1 MAEIDVNNKEVES
14 KVKPQSNQF
23 DDVGVNPFNAPIP
36 GESLTA
42 SPDTPTTWERPPEF
56 TDQEDAMRAVYMEL
70 TEQDTLRKLINIIS
84 EGVALDE
91 IAQVILYKGY
101 RSGKF
106 NPDMVMLLAEPT
118 IYLLIA
124 IADYADIKDYVLYE
138 GEEEDDPDTEIPGD
152 DVTPINMDE
161 DEEVVEEKIKPTEEV
176 LSKSLLAKVKQ
187 ELPSKV
193 EAAVEVKE
201 EVKEEVEK

>member
-1 MAEIDVNNKEVES
+1 MAEKIIN
-14 KVKPQSNQF
+14 NQF

-42 SPDTPTTWERPPEF
+42 SPDTPSAWERPPEF
-56 TDQEDAMRAVYMEL
+56 TDQDEAMRAVYLEL
-70 TEQDTLRKLINIIS
+70 TEEDTLRRLINIID

-91 IAQVILYKGY
+91 IAQVVLYKGY
-101 RSGKF
+101 TAGKY
-106 NPDMVMLLAEPT
+106 NPDMVLLLAEPT

-124 IADYADIKDYVLYE
+124 IADYADIDDYVLYE
-138 GEEEDDPDTEIPGD
+138 GEEEDDPDTQIPGD

-161 DEEVVEEKIKPTEEV
+161 DEEVIEERTKPTAEV
-176 LSKSLLAKVKQ
+176 LSDSLLAKVKE
-187 ELPSKV
+187 ELPGKV

-201 EVKEEVEK
+201 EVEE

>member
-1 MAEIDVNNKEVES
+1 MAELDVNNKEVES

-42 SPDTPTTWERPPEF
+42 SPDTPTAWERPPEF
-56 TDQEDAMRAVYMEL
+56 TDQEDAMRAVYLEL

-91 IAQVILYKGY
+91 IAQVVLYKGY

-106 NPDMVMLLAEPT
+106 NPDMVLLLAEPT

-138 GEEEDDPDTEIPGD
+138 GEEEDDPDTQIPGD

-161 DEEVVEEKIKPTEEV
+161 DDEVVEEKTEPTEEV
-176 LSKSLLAKVKQ
+176 LGESLLAKVKQ
-187 ELPSKV
+187 ELPGKV

-201 EVKEEVEK
+201 EVEE

>member
-1 MAEIDVNNKEVES
+1 MAEKINTT
-14 KVKPQSNQF
+14 QF
-23 DDVGVNPFNAPIP
+23 EEANINPFNAPTP
-36 GESLTA
+36 GESLTN
-42 SPDTPTTWERPPEF
+42 SPDMPKQWETPPEY
-56 TDQEDAMRAVYMEL
+56 TEEDEAMEAVYLEL
-70 TEQDTLRKLINIIS
+70 TTEDNLMPLIDLIN
-84 EGVALDE
+84 EGTPLDQ
-91 IAQVILYKGY
+91 IAQVLLYRGYSKGLY
-101 RSGKF
+101 T
-106 NPDMVMLLAEPT
+106 PDLMLMLAEPT

-201 EVKEEVEK
+201 EVEK

>member
-42 SPDTPTTWERPPEF
+42 SPDTPTAWERPPEF
-56 TDQEDAMRAVYMEL
+56 TDQEDAMRAVYFEL

-91 IAQVILYKGY
+91 IAQVVLYKGY

-106 NPDMVMLLAEPT
+106 NPDMVLLLAEPT

-138 GEEEDDPDTEIPGD
+138 GEEEDDPDTQIPGD

-161 DEEVVEEKIKPTEEV
+161 DDEVVEERTEPTEEV
-176 LSKSLLAKVKQ
+176 LGESLLAKVKK
-187 ELPSKV
+187 ELPGKV

-201 EVKEEVEK
+201 EVEE

>member
-1 MAEIDVNNKEVES
+1 MAEKIINNL
-14 KVKPQSNQF
+14 F

-42 SPDTPTTWERPPEF
+42 SPDTPSAWERPPEL
-56 TDQEDAMRAVYMEL
+56 TDQDEAMRAVYLEL
-70 TEQDTLRKLINIIS
+70 TEEDTLRRLINIID

-91 IAQVILYKGY
+91 IAQVVLYKGY
-101 RSGKF
+101 TAGKY
-106 NPDMVMLLAEPT
+106 NPDMVLLLAEPT

-124 IADYADIKDYVLYE
+124 IADYADIDDYVLYE
-138 GEEEDDPDTEIPGD
+138 GEEEDDPDTQIPGD

-161 DEEVVEEKIKPTEEV
+161 DEEVIEERPYPTAVV
-176 LSKSLLAKVKQ
+176 LSDSLLAKVKE
-187 ELPSKV
+187 ELPGKV

-201 EVKEEVEK
+201 EVEE

>member
-1 MAEIDVNNKEVES
+1 MAEKI
-14 KVKPQSNQF
+14 QQNQF
-23 DDVGVNPFNAPIP
+23 DEQGVNPFNAPIP

-42 SPDTPTTWERPPEF
+42 SPDTPTAWERPPEF
-56 TDQEDAMRAVYMEL
+56 TDQEEAMRAVYLEL
-70 TEQDTLRKLINIIS
+70 TEQTTLRKLVKIIDD
-84 EGVALDE
+84 GVALDE

-161 DEEVVEEKIKPTEEV
+161 DDEVVEEKIKPTEEV

>member
-1 MAEIDVNNKEVES
+1 MAELDVNNKEVES

-42 SPDTPTTWERPPEF
+42 SPDTPTAWERPPEF
-56 TDQEDAMRAVYMEL
+56 TDQEDAMRAVYLEL

-91 IAQVILYKGY
+91 IAQVVLYKGY

-106 NPDMVMLLAEPT
+106 NPDMVLLLAEPT

-138 GEEEDDPDTEIPGD
+138 GEEEDDPDTQIPGD

-161 DEEVVEEKIKPTEEV
+161 DDEVVEERTEPTEEV
-176 LSKSLLAKVKQ
+176 LGESLLAKVKQ
-187 ELPSKV
+187 ELPGKV

-201 EVKEEVEK
+201 EVKE

>member
-42 SPDTPTTWERPPEF
+42 SPDTPTAWERPPEF
-56 TDQEDAMRAVYMEL
+56 TDQEDAMRAVYFEL

-106 NPDMVMLLAEPT
+106 NPDMVLLLAEPT

-124 IADYADIKDYVLYE
+124 IADYADIDDYVLYE
-138 GEEEDDPDTEIPGD
+138 GEEEDDPDTQIPGD

-161 DEEVVEEKIKPTEEV
+161 DDEVVEEKTEPTEEV
-176 LSKSLLAKVKQ
+176 LGESLLAKVKQ

-201 EVKEEVEK
+201 EVEE

>member
-42 SPDTPTTWERPPEF
+42 SPDTPTAWERPPEF
-56 TDQEDAMRAVYMEL
+56 TDQEDAMRAVYFEL

-106 NPDMVMLLAEPT
+106 NPDMVLLLAEPT

-124 IADYADIKDYVLYE
+124 IADYAEIKDYVLYE
-138 GEEEDDPDTEIPGD
+138 GEQEDDPDTQIPGD

-161 DEEVVEEKIKPTEEV
+161 DDEVVEEKTEPTEEV
-176 LSKSLLAKVKQ
+176 LGESLLAKVKQ
-187 ELPSKV
+187 ELPGKV

-201 EVKEEVEK
+201 EVEE

>member
-42 SPDTPTTWERPPEF
+42 SPDTPTAWERPPEF
-56 TDQEDAMRAVYMEL
+56 TDQEDAMRAVYFEL

-106 NPDMVMLLAEPT
+106 NPDMVLLLAEPT

-138 GEEEDDPDTEIPGD
+138 GEEEDDPDTQIPGD

-161 DEEVVEEKIKPTEEV
+161 DDEVVEEKTEPTEEV
-176 LSKSLLAKVKQ
+176 LGESLLAKVKK
-187 ELPSKV
+187 ELPGKV

-201 EVKEEVEK
+201 EVEE

>member
-1 MAEIDVNNKEVES
+1 MAEKIE
-14 KVKPQSNQF
+14 QNQF
-23 DDVGVNPFNAPIP
+23 DEVGVNPFNAPVP
-36 GESLTA
+36 GESLTS
-42 SPDTPTTWERPPEF
+42 SPDTPTAWERPPQY
-56 TDQEDAMRAVYMEL
+56 TDQEEAMRAVYMEL
-70 TEQDTLRKLINIIS
+70 TEAESLRKLVDIID

-106 NPDMVMLLAEPT
+106 NPDMVLLLAEPT

-124 IADYADIKDYVLYE
+124 IADYADIDDYVLYE
-138 GEEEDDPDTEIPGD
+138 GEEEDDPDTQIPGD

-161 DEEVVEEKIKPTEEV
+161 DDEVVEERTEPTEEV
-176 LSKSLLAKVKQ
+176 LGESLLAKVKK
-187 ELPSKV
+187 ELPGKV

-201 EVKEEVEK
+201 EVKE

>member
-1 MAEIDVNNKEVES
+1 MAISEKAIKFLGDSLNKGRPV
-14 KVKPQSNQF
+14 
-23 DDVGVNPFNAPIP
+23 P
-36 GESLTA
+36 GQSLTN
-42 SPDTPTTWERPPEF
+42 SPQEPYNWERPPEF
-56 TDQEDAMRAVYMEL
+56 TDQEEAMRAVYLEL
-70 TEQDTLRKLINIIS
+70 TEQTTLRKLVEIIDD
-84 EGVALDE
+84 GVALDE

-138 GEEEDDPDTEIPGD
+138 GEEEDDPDTQIPGD

-161 DEEVVEEKIKPTEEV
+161 DEEVVEKKIKPTEEV

-187 ELPSKV
+187 ELPGKV

-201 EVKEEVEK
+201 EVEK

>member
-1 MAEIDVNNKEVES
+1 MAEKI
-14 KVKPQSNQF
+14 QQNQF
-23 DDVGVNPFNAPIP
+23 DEQGVNPFNAPVP

-42 SPDTPTTWERPPEF
+42 SPDTPTAWERPPEF
-56 TDQEDAMRAVYMEL
+56 TDQEEAMRAVYLEL
-70 TEQDTLRKLINIIS
+70 TEQTTLRKLVEIIDD
-84 EGVALDE
+84 GVALDE
-91 IAQVILYKGY
+91 IAQVVLYKGY

-106 NPDMVMLLAEPT
+106 NPDMVLLLAEPT

-138 GEEEDDPDTEIPGD
+138 GEEEDDPDTQIPGD

-161 DEEVVEEKIKPTEEV
+161 DDEVVEEKTEPTEEV
-176 LSKSLLAKVKQ
+176 LSESLLAKVKK
-187 ELPSKV
+187 ELPGKV

-201 EVKEEVEK
+201 EVEE

>member
-42 SPDTPTTWERPPEF
+42 SPDTPTAWERPPEF
-56 TDQEDAMRAVYMEL
+56 TDQEDAMRAVYFEL

-106 NPDMVMLLAEPT
+106 NPDMVLLLAEPT

-124 IADYADIKDYVLYE
+124 IADYAEIKDYVLYE
-138 GEEEDDPDTEIPGD
+138 GEQEDDPDTQIPGD

-161 DEEVVEEKIKPTEEV
+161 DDEVVKEKTEPTEEV
-176 LSKSLLAKVKQ
+176 LGESLLAKVKQ

-201 EVKEEVEK
+201 EVEE

>member
-1 MAEIDVNNKEVES
+1 MAEKITN
-14 KVKPQSNQF
+14 NQF

-42 SPDTPTTWERPPEF
+42 SPDTPNAWERPPEL
-56 TDQEDAMRAVYMEL
+56 TDQEEAMRAVYLEL
-70 TEQDTLRKLINIIS
+70 TEEDTLRRLINVID

-91 IAQVILYKGY
+91 IAQVVLYKGY
-101 RSGKF
+101 TAGKY
-106 NPDMVMLLAEPT
+106 NPDMVLLLAEPT

-124 IADYADIKDYVLYE
+124 IADYADIDDYVLYE
-138 GEEEDDPDTEIPGD
+138 GEEEDDPDTQIPGD

-161 DEEVVEEKIKPTEEV
+161 DDKVVEEKTEPTEEV
-176 LSKSLLAKVKQ
+176 LGESLLAKVKQ

-201 EVKEEVEK
+201 EVKE

>member
-1 MAEIDVNNKEVES
+1 MAEKINTT
-14 KVKPQSNQF
+14 QF
-23 DDVGVNPFNAPIP
+23 EEANINPFNAPTP
-36 GESLTA
+36 GESLTN
-42 SPDTPTTWERPPEF
+42 SPDMPKQWETPPQYIE
-56 TDQEDAMRAVYMEL
+56 EDEAMEAVYLEL
-70 TEQDTLRKLINIIS
+70 TAEDNLMPLIDLINDKTP
-84 EGVALDE
+84 LDQ
-91 IAQVILYKGY
+91 IAQVLLYRGYSKGLY
-101 RSGKF
+101 T
-106 NPDMVMLLAEPT
+106 PDLMLMLAEPT

-176 LSKSLLAKVKQ
+176 LSKSLLAKVKK

-201 EVKEEVEK
+201 EVEK

>member
-42 SPDTPTTWERPPEF
+42 SPDTPTAWERPPEF

-91 IAQVILYKGY
+91 IAQVVLYKGY

-106 NPDMVMLLAEPT
+106 NPDMVLLLAEPT

-138 GEEEDDPDTEIPGD
+138 GEEEDDPDTQIPGD

-161 DEEVVEEKIKPTEEV
+161 DDEVVEERTEPTEEV
-176 LSKSLLAKVKQ
+176 LGESLLAKVKK
-187 ELPSKV
+187 ELPGKV

-201 EVKEEVEK
+201 EVEE

>member
-42 SPDTPTTWERPPEF
+42 SPDTPTAWERPPEF
-56 TDQEDAMRAVYMEL
+56 TDQEEAMRAVYMEL

-91 IAQVILYKGY
+91 IAQVVLYKGY

-106 NPDMVMLLAEPT
+106 NPDMVLLLAEPT

-138 GEEEDDPDTEIPGD
+138 GEEEDDPDTQIPGD

-161 DEEVVEEKIKPTEEV
+161 DDEVVEEKTEPTEEV
-176 LSKSLLAKVKQ
+176 LGESLLAKVKK
-187 ELPSKV
+187 ELPGKV

-201 EVKEEVEK
+201 EVEE